1 MSIFRFLVA
10 SAIAFVI
17 IGHPSGAIAQD
28 DGGVTVR
35 RQSQLAK
42 LISSSDIEQASAAQ
56 YQQLKQQAQQQG
68 ALAAQ
73 NDPQLNRLRAIA
85 LRILPFTTKWNSRA
99 HEWPW
104 EINLIKSQQINAFCM
119 PGGKIAFFSGI
130 IGTLHLTDDEIAI
143 VMGHEITHA
152 LREHSREQIG
162 KQAATSLGANVL
174 SQLLGLGNVGN
185 AVLGAGANLLSL
197 RFSREDETEADAIGL
212 ELAAR
217 AGYNPEAGISLWKKM
232 QQATQGS
239 APPKWLS
246 DHPANEDR
254 IQRVSQHLPEVM
266 PLYQRAKAQSH

>member
-1 MSIFRFLVA
+1 M
-10 SAIAFVI
+10 AFVVM
-17 IGHPSGAIAQD
+17 GYSGGAIAQD

-35 RQSQLAK
+35 RQSRLAK

-99 HEWPW
+99 QEWPW
-104 EINLIKSQQINAFCM
+104 EINLFKSQQINAFCM
-119 PGGKIAFFSGI
+119 PGGKIAFFTGI
-130 IGTLHLTDDEIAI
+130 IDTLHLTDDEIAI

-197 RFSREDETEADAIGL
+197 RFSRDDETEADAIGL

-217 AGYNPEAGISLWKKM
+217 GGYNPEAGISLWKKM

-254 IQRVSQHLPEVM
+254 IQRITQHLPEVM
-266 PLYQRAKAQSH
+266 PLYERAKAQSH